1 VVGGGVV
8 GRRAGAIASA
18 TVVGGGGGVVEG
30 GGAVVV
36 VDVVVMLV
44 VDVLVLVLV
53 LVEVDV
59 FDTVVVAGAADE
71 SAPLHPTGANKTTT
85 ATATAIVRRRASLH
99 MTEHPTVVGA
109 YGEPAPPARSLH
121 QGETACPHKRRA

>member
-1 VVGGGVV
+1 MVGGGVV
-8 GRRAGAIASA
+8 GRGAGAIASA
-18 TVVGGGGGVVEG
+18 TVVGGGATVVGG

-53 LVEVDV
+53 VADMVDTAV
-59 FDTVVVAGAADE
+59 GAGVADE
-71 SAPLHPTGANKTTT
+71 AAPLHATGANTTTT
-85 ATATAIVRRRASLH
+85 ASMLVRRRASLH

-121 QGETACPHKRRA
+121 QGETACPHKRHA